1 MTSLSDSALP
11 WETRKRE
18 TLYCTADTVAIITF
32 IDDKIK
38 SRNEKI
44 KPFSNAKNE
53 KVTWSPKDLFL
64 SFVAFV
70 CRYDFTTLSPCQ
82 LAVFFQ
88 QVLENRDT
96 ARQCALKFYIFSCP
110 CTANWRGCGITTAT
124 LACIEI
130 RVFNSD
136 HHARHLYLST
146 KFGHTYILSEPNQ
159 TNYLYENYT
168 DNK

>member
-1 MTSLSDSALP
+1 MPEMTSLSDSALP

-70 CRYDFTTLSPCQ
+70 CRYDLTTLSPCQ
-82 LAVFFQ
+82 LAVFFFNKFWKTGILQGNVPSNFTSSHVLVQ
-88 QVLENRDT
+88 QIDVVV
-96 ARQCALKFYIFSCP
+96 
-110 CTANWRGCGITTAT
+110 G
-124 LACIEI
+124 
-130 RVFNSD
+130 
-136 HHARHLYLST
+136 
-146 KFGHTYILSEPNQ
+146 
-159 TNYLYENYT
+159 
-168 DNK
+168 